1 MIRLSAVA
9 KRFPNGTE
17 ALRDLSFSVAEKEFV
32 SLLGP
37 SGCGKST
44 ALRLAA
50 GLLAPDAGG
59 IEYPNGNPEIGFVFQ
74 EPTLMPWADVLSNAR
89 LPLDLKHVPR
99 GEANARAAQALARV
113 GLKGFEHAY
122 PRELSG
128 GMKMRVSIA
137 RALSSFVG
145 AARPQLLLLDE
156 PFAALDEITRNALG
170 DDLLRLWCEDGLT
183 VLFVTHS
190 VSESSYLSERV
201 LVMTPRPGHIAADI
215 GLTSGRDSRLSP
227 TTIEAQRKISDALSD
242 AGALAWSVAAAYG
255 RATQKSPA

>member
-1 MIRLSAVA
+1 MISLSGIA
-9 KRFPNGTE
+9 KQFPNGTQ
-17 ALRDLSFSVAEKEFV
+17 ALRDLSFNVSEKEFV

-50 GLLAPDAGG
+50 GLLAPDSGS
-59 IEYPNGNPEIGFVFQ
+59 IQYPHGKPEIGFVFQ
-74 EPTLMPWADVLSNAR
+74 EPTLMPWADALTNAR

-99 GEANARAAQALARV
+99 TEANARAAQALTRV

-137 RALSSFVG
+137 RAL

-170 DDLLRLWCEDGLT
+170 DDLLRLWREDGLT

-190 VSESSYLSERV
+190 VSESSYLSQRV
-201 LVMTPRPGHIAADI
+201 LVMTPRPGRIAADI
-215 GLTSGRDSRLSP
+215 ALGNGRDSRLSP
-227 TTIEAQRKISDALSD
+227 ATIDAQRQIS
-242 AGALAWSVAAAYG
+242 GALA
-255 RATQKSPA
+255 

>member
-1 MIRLSAVA
+1 MILLSAVG
-9 KRFPNGTE
+9 KRFPNGVQ

-50 GLLAPDAGG
+50 GLLAPDTGD
-59 IEYPNGNPEIGFVFQ
+59 IEYPQGMPEIGFVFQ
-74 EPTLMPWADVLSNAR
+74 EPTLMPWADALANAR
-89 LPLDLKHVPR
+89 LPLDLDRMPR
-99 GEANARAAQALARV
+99 GEAEARAAEALARV
-113 GLKGFEHAY
+113 GLKGFEHAF

-137 RALSSFVG
+137 RAL

-156 PFAALDEITRNALG
+156 PFAALDEITRNGLG
-170 DDLLRLWCEDGLT
+170 DDLKRLWREDGLT

-201 LVMTPRPGHIAADI
+201 LVMTPRPGRVAADI
-215 GLTSGRDSRLSP
+215 ALPQGRDSRLSP
-227 TTIEAQRKISDALSD
+227 STIEAQRGISDALND
-242 AGALAWSVAAAYG
+242 AGALA
-255 RATQKSPA
+255 